1 MVGGSL
7 SFGGPLSFIDVTEV
21 SMVDADGTADKANT
35 DVDAADGD
43 TAGGGLDAIDAMAK
57 CC

>member
-1 MVGGSL
+1 MVWESL
-7 SFGGPLSFIDVTEV
+7 SFVEFTEV
-21 SMVDADGTADKANT
+21 SMVDVDRTADKANT

-43 TAGGGLDAIDAMAK
+43 TAAAGLDAIDAMAK